1 MTIMKYLF
9 STLALACALAA
20 SPAAAQE
27 AAPEV
32 AAAPIHKEVNA
43 GMAAAITKL
52 ANGTSPATDE
62 RAAKL
67 KLLAYLEKHK
77 VERNH
82 AAHQHG
88 TAECAKCE
96 KTECESDDCD
106 RPKPRPKCD
115 AGQKC

>member
-1 MTIMKYLF
+1 MKYLF

-43 GMAAAITKL
+43 GMAAAIKKL

-77 VERNH
+77 LERNH

-88 TAECAKCE
+88 TAECTKCE

-106 RPKPRPKCD
+106 RAKPRPKCD

>member
-1 MTIMKYLF
+1 MKYLF

-27 AAPEV
+27 AAPEA
-32 AAAPIHKEVNA
+32 AAAPLHKEVNA
-43 GMAAAITKL
+43 GMAAAIKRL
-52 ANGTSPATDE
+52 ADGTSPATDE
-62 RAAKL
+62 RAAKQ

-77 VERNH
+77 LERNH

-88 TAECAKCE
+88 TTECTKCE

-106 RPKPRPKCD
+106 RAKPRPKCD

>member
-1 MTIMKYLF
+1 MKYLF

-27 AAPEV
+27 AAPET

-43 GMAAAITKL
+43 DMAAAIKKL
-52 ANGTSPATDE
+52 ADGTSPATDE

-77 VERNH
+77 LERAD

-88 TAECAKCE
+88 TAECTKCE
-96 KTECESDDCD
+96 KTECEGDDCN
-106 RPKPRPKCD
+106 RAKPRPKCD

>member
-1 MTIMKYLF
+1 MKYLF

-27 AAPEV
+27 ATPEA
-32 AAAPIHKEVNA
+32 AAAPIHKEVNP
-43 GMAAAITKL
+43 GMAAAIKKL
-52 ANGTSPATDE
+52 ADGTSPATDE
-62 RAAKL
+62 
-67 KLLAYLEKHK
+67 LLAYLEKHK
-77 VERNH
+77 LERAH

-88 TAECAKCE
+88 TTECTKCE

-106 RPKPRPKCD
+106 RAKPRPKCD

>member
-1 MTIMKYLF
+1 MKYLF
-9 STLALACALAA
+9 STLAFACALAA

-43 GMAAAITKL
+43 GMAAAIKKL

-77 VERNH
+77 LERNH

-88 TAECAKCE
+88 TTECTKCE

-106 RPKPRPKCD
+106 RAKPRPKCD